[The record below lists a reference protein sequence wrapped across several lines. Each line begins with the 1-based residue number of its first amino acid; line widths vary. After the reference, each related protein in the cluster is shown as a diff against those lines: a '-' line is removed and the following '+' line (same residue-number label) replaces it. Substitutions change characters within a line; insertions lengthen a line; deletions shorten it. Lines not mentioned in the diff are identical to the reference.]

1 MGNSTVAGTSFAGGL
16 LKGIAQGVLR
26 KKEEER
32 QKPLLDLQ
40 KQKMQM
46 EIQRMKSED
55 KKRDL
60 EAKIL
65 EQQAAAAEAFRKSP
79 LYDALMGAAGQK
91 VEAMLQPPE
100 QARNVGIPQVE
111 DQPATPMGQSVT
123 QQMAQS
129 QVQDVLGS
137 MTPMQAVMGQK
148 FLGYDFPK
156 ALGQQELFKHYDA
169 LEQQAD
175 ERLLQR
181 QKEHEWRKYIEQ
193 SNLLLKT
200 GETRPVQVPI
210 PGGGT
215 KTIFQP
221 KYAPQ
226 DVMTKKPKLEQ
237 LIAEKD
243 LPTWRH
249 PSTGAAPPAGMK
261 VGEAQD
267 AGYLKVPLT
276 QIEKINKIFSV
287 QRILDQIRTMMEAT
301 IPRESGIA
309 ARLKGGGRLVESQLQ
324 ITERGE
330 NLAKM
335 RDFIK
340 GVRAQLAKAL
350 GEVGNLT
357 ELEQQAVVEMLGAM
371 TDTGSKA
378 WKSFELVEDVF
389 ENTKAFAF
397 GKGTKPKVNT
407 VKEYKT
413 AEDVREDYK
422 AGLISKERAM
432 QILKTKFGY
441 K

>member
-1 MGNSTVAGTSFAGGL
+1 MLAEKHLGYNFPKV
-16 LKGIAQGVLR
+16 
-26 KKEEER
+26 
-32 QKPLLDLQ
+32 
-40 KQKMQM
+40 
-46 EIQRMKSED
+46 
-55 KKRDL
+55 
-60 EAKIL
+60 L
-65 EQQAAAAEAFRKSP
+65 EQRERF
-79 LYDALMGAAGQK
+79 G
-91 VEAMLQPPE
+91 
-100 QARNVGIPQVE
+100 
-111 DQPATPMGQSVT
+111 
-123 QQMAQS
+123 
-129 QVQDVLGS
+129 
-137 MTPMQAVMGQK
+137 
-148 FLGYDFPK
+148 
-156 ALGQQELFKHYDA
+156 HYDA
-169 LEQQAD
+169 LEKDAD
-175 ERLLQR
+175 ERIRIQR
-181 QKEHEWRKYIEQ
+181 QNLQQRQAEHEWKKVIDRA
-193 SNLLLKT
+193 NLTVKT
-200 GETRPVQVPI
+200 GETRPVDVPI

-221 KYAPQ
+221 KYAPK
-226 DVMTKKPKLEQ
+226 DVMTKKPKLQQ

-249 PSTGAAPPAGMK
+249 PETGAAPPAGMK

-267 AGYLKVPLT
+267 AGFLKVPMT

-301 IPRESGIA
+301 IPREGGIA
-309 ARLKGGGRLVESQLQ
+309 ARMKGVGRLAESQLQ

-330 NLAKM
+330 DLAKM

-397 GKGTKPKVNT
+397 GKGTKPKVDI
-407 VKEYKT
+407 EYKS
-413 AEDVREDYK
+413 AEDVKSAYQSGAITKTE
-422 AGLISKERAM
+422 AT